1 MMNRKLNK
9 DFIAKFL
16 KGGEYYKLMQEICAD
31 KELSVEVRTRSEI
44 KIYYCKGLI
53 LTLTEKGP
61 KILAGG
67 YYRGLDKPIFNSLSP
82 KTYLASAKKLVR
94 QHSNK
99 VEFTIQQNI
108 ATSNQSK
115 EDKYFVVDMEWQ
127 FPQSDIP
134 KERRLPK
141 SRIDIVA
148 IERSTNNII
157 LFELKQGE
165 GALDG
170 KSGVE
175 DHLKK
180 SNELINSGKFRN
192 HLHKDMRNIIEG
204 KKALGLIDYDLPETF
219 GDIKQMFIFA
229 YDTDMAYTNYKQ
241 NYEPILEAE
250 GVKTLYID
258 TRYRLL

>member
-1 MMNRKLNK
+1 MSRKLNE
-9 DFIAKFL
+9 DFKNKFL
-16 KGGEYYKLMQEICAD
+16 KGGEYYKLMQVVRAD
-31 KELSVEVRTRSEI
+31 KELSVEVRTKSEI
-44 KIYYCKGLI
+44 KVYYCKGLI

-61 KILAGG
+61 IILSSG
-67 YYRGLDKPIFNSLSP
+67 YYRGIEQPFFNPASP
-82 KTYLASAKKLVR
+82 EAYIKLAKKLVR

-115 EDKYFVVDMEWQ
+115 DAKYFVVDMEWQ
-127 FPQSDIP
+127 LPQSKID
-134 KERRLPK
+134 KKDRLPK

-148 IERSTNNII
+148 IERTTNDIV

-170 KSGVE
+170 DSGVE
-175 DHLKK
+175 DHLRKSKK
-180 SNELINSGKFRN
+180 LIQDPRFRN
-192 HLHKDMRNIIEG
+192 QLQEDVRNIIED
-204 KKALGLIDYDLPETF
+204 KKALGLIDYDLPATF

-229 YDTDMAYTNYKQ
+229 YDNDVAVETYKR
-241 NYEPILEAE
+241 NFEPMLEAE